1 MWSWRWEVE
10 RGRPLRD
17 KSVTLFSSLLM
28 AVLATTQAQNRID
41 LLTNGLNG
49 VLRIN
54 EKLPV
59 AKADEED
66 IGVPVQASGVV
77 RSVDLNGISLL
88 KKYVVQRVEVI
99 FFFFLKNQT

>member
-1 MWSWRWEVE
+1 M
-10 RGRPLRD
+10 
-17 KSVTLFSSLLM
+17 KSQTTAALTQ
-28 AVLATTQAQNRID
+28 LATTHAENRID

-54 EKLPV
+54 EKLPL
-59 AKADEED
+59 AQADEED

-77 RSVDLNGISLL
+77 RSVDLNGTSFLNN

-99 FFFFLKNQT
+99 FFFFKNQT